1 MYISDEVGDRLKEER
16 DRLALNQT
24 DFGALGSVSRGTQK
38 AYEQGTNSPDLRYL
52 SALEGAGV
60 DVQYV
65 LTGVKAALS
74 KDGLDSVESRILEN
88 YRSLSEG
95 DKASVLRLTSALA
108 IPTAV

>member
-1 MYISDEVGDRLKEER
+1 MYISDGVGDRLKEER
-16 DRLALNQT
+16 DRLSLNQT

-52 SALEGAGV
+52 VALEVAGV

-74 KDGLDSVESRILEN
+74 KDGLDSVESKVLEN

-108 IPTAV
+108 IPTPV

>member
-1 MYISDEVGDRLKEER
+1 MYISDGVGDRLKEER

-24 DFGALGSVSRGTQK
+24 DFGTLGSVSRGTQK

-52 SALEGAGV
+52 SALERAGV

-74 KDGLDSVESRILEN
+74 KDELDSVESRILEN